1 MSKKLSDRERRAL
14 AHALFYVAD
23 VFPRGV
29 GQGTVAGLEARG
41 LLRRETC
48 PKYGTVGY
56 KTTAEGSRLSKQE
69 LAASPSR

>member
-1 MSKKLSDRERRAL
+1 MSKKLNDRERRAL
-14 AHALFYVAD
+14 AHALFDVAD

-48 PKYGTVGY
+48 PKFGTVGY
-56 KTTAEGSRLSKQE
+56 KTTTEGSRLKNWE
-69 LAASPSR
+69 MAASLSR